1 MDINEYISKKL
12 EAEEFDDNPWNEE
25 FWGNI
30 DGVPQSLYLVKIL
43 LFGKK
48 HRSINCLL
56 PKIFEFCDKN
66 AIDDRVFNAIKHYP
80 SRKIRNSIF
89 ISIAHC
95 SLSFYQYN
103 YINSLKICIEAFA
116 ALLDIY
122 IYNACFSAYDLEKLL
137 NDNIDFIAGIEFSK
151 ILSDCNV
158 PVEKRS
164 VLCCY
169 KR

>member
-1 MDINEYISKKL
+1 MDINEYISRKL
-12 EAEEFDDNPWNEE
+12 ESEKFDDNPWNEE

-66 AIDDRVFNAIKHYP
+66 SIDDTVFDAVKHYP
-80 SRKIRNSIF
+80 LRKVRNNIF

-122 IYNACFSAYDLEKLL
+122 ICNECFSAYDLEKLL
-137 NDNIDFIAGIEFSK
+137 NDNRDFIAGIDIPK
-151 ILSDCNV
+151 ILSDCDISL
-158 PVEKRS
+158 EKRS
-164 VLCCY
+164 ILRCY
-169 KR
+169 ER